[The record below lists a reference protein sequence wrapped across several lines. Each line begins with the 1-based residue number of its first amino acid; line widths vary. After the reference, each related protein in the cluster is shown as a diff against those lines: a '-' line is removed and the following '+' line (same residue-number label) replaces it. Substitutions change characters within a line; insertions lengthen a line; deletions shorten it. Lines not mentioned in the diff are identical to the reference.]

1 MPRKWPKTSSVTV
14 FSRVKE
20 YENIF
25 HVDNGLLFC
34 NYCDLSVEW
43 KHKSTIDAHCTSKKY
58 LSQQKNFE
66 LNEKKKN
73 QQTLERNLQASESKK
88 IVIEDLIEAFANADI
103 PLEKINLLLLFF
115 KKHLKEG
122 GAIPQASTLRQIICQ
137 NDDCARSVVNTLFV
151 FRTHTK
157 LVSVDF
163 LEQVNNS
170 TIAQTLFSPIMP
182 QLIHLPCLAHILN
195 LIGETW
201 QDFPQFSLI
210 KTFLAKIKNS
220 FVKSPARKARYITH
234 LRMNGVASP
243 CKIPLPNKTR
253 WNSWFKMVFYTVEHL
268 QYWQDF
274 YKKESEIDSR
284 NETISAIYLILQD
297 KTRLK
302 NLLAYLESNRISTHF
317 GEELEEIITN
327 LNFNPSEFYSIFQ
340 AAFQSAYKK
349 FEAHIPDHPTRP
361 LFRAVR
367 LFDPKYM
374 HTGNNQRHNIYQYSI
389 ISELDN
395 PSDDLLHEW
404 GIYCG
409 LEFDI
414 NNENDL
420 DKYWNDL
427 SNRLLNLSKIALDYI
442 WLPISSCAVERS
454 FSLYNTLLDKDRQ
467 NLTKE
472 SLKQLN
478 MMYFNRDY

>member
-1 MPRKWPKTSSVTV
+1 
-14 FSRVKE
+14 
-20 YENIF
+20 
-25 HVDNGLLFC
+25 
-34 NYCDLSVEW
+34 
-43 KHKSTIDAHCTSKKY
+43 
-58 LSQQKNFE
+58 
-66 LNEKKKN
+66 
-73 QQTLERNLQASESKK
+73 
-88 IVIEDLIEAFANADI
+88 
-103 PLEKINLLLLFF
+103 
-115 KKHLKEG
+115 
-122 GAIPQASTLRQIICQ
+122 
-137 NDDCARSVVNTLFV
+137 
-151 FRTHTK
+151 
-157 LVSVDF
+157 
-163 LEQVNNS
+163 
-170 TIAQTLFSPIMP
+170 
-182 QLIHLPCLAHILN
+182 
-195 LIGETW
+195 
-201 QDFPQFSLI
+201 
-210 KTFLAKIKNS
+210 LAKIKNS

-274 YKKESEIDSR
+274 YRKESEIDSR

-297 KTRLK
+297 SHQYRLITIYIRFISIYAKAFIKDLDFFQQQKKPIFPYVETRLK

-327 LNFNPSEFYSIFQ
+327 LNFDPSEFYSIFQ

-361 LFRAVR
+361 LFCAVR

-409 LEFDI
+409 LEFDN

-427 SNRLLNLSKIALDYI
+427 SNRLPNLSKIALDYI